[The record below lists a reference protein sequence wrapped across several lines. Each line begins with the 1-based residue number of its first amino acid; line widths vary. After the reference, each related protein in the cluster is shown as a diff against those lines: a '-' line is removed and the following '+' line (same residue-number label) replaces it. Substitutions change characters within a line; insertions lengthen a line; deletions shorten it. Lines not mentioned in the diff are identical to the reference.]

1 MVSPL
6 AVYAALD
13 KQQANGLLTSARA
26 TEGMNTGW
34 SAPSPREV
42 YHLPASVCQGFAS
55 RLLRDGDCWLR
66 LRKEFFCR
74 RPTAFAIQ
82 QSKDSVPTR
91 KPEVVV

>member
-1 MVSPL
+1 MMPL
-6 AVYAALD
+6 AVFAALD
-13 KQQANGLLTSARA
+13 KQQANAVLYKARA
-26 TEGMNTGW
+26 TEGINTGW
-34 SAPSPREV
+34 SSSSLREV

-55 RLLRDGDCWLR
+55 RLLRDGECWLR

-74 RPTAFAIQ
+74 RPAAFTIQ

>member
-6 AVYAALD
+6 AVFAALD

-34 SAPSPREV
+34 SSPSPREG

-55 RLLRDGDCWLR
+55 RLLFSGFLAQAP
-66 LRKEFFCR
+66 KGMFCR
-74 RPTAFAIQ
+74 PPGL
-82 QSKDSVPTR
+82 V
-91 KPEVVV
+91 